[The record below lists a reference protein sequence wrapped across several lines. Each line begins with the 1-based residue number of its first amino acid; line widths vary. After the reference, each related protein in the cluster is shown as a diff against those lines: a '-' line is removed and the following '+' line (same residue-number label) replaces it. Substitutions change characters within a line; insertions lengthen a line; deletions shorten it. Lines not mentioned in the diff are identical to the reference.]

1 MSNNQAISWCH
12 LNIKRAAAAVVEST
26 TTETLKYLI
35 SKWSYSF
42 AKYVIIESDLKTRN
56 LKSLYI

>member
-12 LNIKRAAAAVVEST
+12 LNIKRAAAAVVESI

-42 AKYVIIESDLKTRN
+42 ECDREPLKKN
-56 LKSLYI
+56 IHLQNML